1 MIMTHIQFYLRRG
14 WFETA
19 ARLES
24 SSKYVI
30 HIHVGVVGREKGEN
44 YYAVFTSGEDYD
56 VVFTRGENYE
66 IVFTRAGTVKI

>member
-1 MIMTHIQFYLRRG
+1 MSWY
-14 WFETA
+14 ETA

-30 HIHVGVVGREKGEN
+30 HIHHAGVVGRKKGEN

-66 IVFTRAGTVKI
+66 IVFTRAGTVKF